1 MTIII
6 EGQLTYE
13 EFKQYSEYH
22 TKKILMRYFISVFLI
37 MFIAIY
43 ITMFEEFG
51 WFLTV
56 ALPLSITYIGFVFL
70 KFILKMINKR
80 HYDQNPMLKQ
90 KMKYVISTKTIRLN
104 SEQLQSKYSW
114 EEIRST
120 IEYRDM
126 FLLYVTKT
134 SALILPKRYFQTK
147 EDISQFK
154 ALLQD
159 RLEAK
164 KLKWM

>member
-1 MTIII
+1 
-6 EGQLTYE
+6 
-13 EFKQYSEYH
+13 
-22 TKKILMRYFISVFLI
+22 
-37 MFIAIY
+37 
-43 ITMFEEFG
+43 
-51 WFLTV
+51 
-56 ALPLSITYIGFVFL
+56 
-70 KFILKMINKR
+70 MINKR

-90 KMKYVISTKTIRLN
+90 KMKYVISTNTIRLT

-120 IEYRDM
+120 VEYKDM

-154 ALLQD
+154 ALLQEK
-159 RLEAK
+159 LEAK
-164 KLKWM
+164 KLKLM